1 MGIVMRNKIS
11 KFSRVKNSEFE
22 GANSVKK
29 FCTILNSTIGYGSY
43 ISARCKLY
51 NCKIGRYCSIA
62 QKVEVVFGKHPTSKF
77 VSTSPAFYSTNT
89 PNNLSFSNENT
100 FDEIEYIDENEKY
113 FVEIGNDVWIGYG
126 AIIMSGVKIGS
137 GAVIAA
143 GAVVT
148 KDVAPYAVVGG
159 VPANLIRYRFN
170 EEDVSWLLKLKWWEQ
185 DLTWL
190 KKHAKY
196 FNDIENLKKIS
207 EMKSEFH
214 E

>member
-22 GANSVKK
+22 GANSVQK
-29 FCTILNSTIGYGSY
+29 FCTILNSTVGYGSY

-51 NCKIGRYCSIA
+51 NCKIGKYCSIA

-89 PNNLSFSNENT
+89 PNNLSFSDENT
-100 FDEIEYIDENEKY
+100 FAEIEYIDENEKY

-126 AIIMSGVKIGS
+126 AIIMSGVRIGS

-148 KDVAPYAVVGG
+148 KDVPPYSIVGG
-159 VPANLIRYRFN
+159 VPANLIKYRFSQ
-170 EEDVSWLLKLKWWEQ
+170 EDIAWLLKIKWWEQ
-185 DLTWL
+185 DSIWL
-190 KKHAKY
+190 KNHAKY
-196 FNDIENLKKIS
+196 FEDIEIFKKNL
-207 EMKSEFH
+207 EVKSDVNE
-214 E
+214 